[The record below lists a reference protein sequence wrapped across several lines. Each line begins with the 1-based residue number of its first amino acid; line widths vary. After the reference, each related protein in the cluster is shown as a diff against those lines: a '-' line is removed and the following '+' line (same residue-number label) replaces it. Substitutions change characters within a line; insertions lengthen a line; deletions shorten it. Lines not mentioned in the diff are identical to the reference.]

1 MCILCNFLF
10 VRHVFLNT
18 KNCKSLAS
26 MSLLVLASFTICFSS
41 LMGGI
46 SCVVEN
52 FVKFDQAPS
61 SNVSVLINFENS
73 LQPLMF
79 GEVICRSGWINGP

>member
-1 MCILCNFLF
+1 
-10 VRHVFLNT
+10 
-18 KNCKSLAS
+18 
-26 MSLLVLASFTICFSS
+26 MSLLVLANFTICLSN

-52 FVKFDQAPS
+52 FAKFDQAPS
-61 SNVSVLINFENS
+61 SKVSVLINLENS

-79 GEVICRSGWINGP
+79 GEDICRSGWINGP